1 MKHPTVTQPE
11 WRERLK
17 TLLDDTL
24 EEFEGYVETEENM
37 LKEDA
42 QFEELVRRLTVFIQ
56 SVADESARRE
66 RKKFIKNEIK
76 ILKQKIKDLPELI
89 GGIDSENYE
98 LWTMVLKYYQSSL
111 KED

>member
-1 MKHPTVTQPE
+1 MSTQSI
-11 WRERLK
+11 
-17 TLLDDTL
+17 
-24 EEFEGYVETEENM
+24 
-37 LKEDA
+37 LKEFDEKFVYWVVLGSTLNDGSERRWKKEGQQPQEIISFLEQAIKDA
-42 QFEELVRRLTVFIQ
+42 KEE
-56 SVADESARRE
+56 E